1 MNRKALLV
9 LTAFTILVITAISF
23 VVLKLTPEIK
33 KAQRLDRSALIY
45 DRGKEYLK
53 SGEEDKAA
61 NAFLIAVT
69 QYPESEHAA
78 RSLRELASMHL
89 EKKDYVK
96 AVYYYNRLLKNFPD
110 VKDAK
115 KIRSTIEELNM
126 KTLLSPAITPDSVE
140 YEVQPGDSLFVI
152 AKMFNT
158 TVGLIK
164 KINNLSSDVI
174 RPGQTLKINVSRF
187 SILVDKSK
195 NTLFLKKDGELF
207 KTYSVSTGK
216 DNSSPV
222 GAFKIEEKLV
232 KPVWYKV
239 GAIVSPDSKE
249 YELGE
254 RWMGLSV
261 QGYGIHGTSDE
272 RTIGRQITQ
281 GCVRMRNNDVVEL
294 YDIVPSGTEVEIVDK
309 VE

>member
-9 LTAFTILVITAISF
+9 LTALTILVITMLSF
-23 VVLKLTPEIK
+23 VVLKLTPEIREAK
-33 KAQRLDRSALIY
+33 RLDRSALIY

-53 SGEEDKAA
+53 SGEEEKAA

-69 QYPESEHAA
+69 QYPESEYAA
-78 RSLRELASMHL
+78 RSLRELAAMHL
-89 EKKDYVK
+89 GKNEYVK
-96 AVYYYNRLLKNFPD
+96 ATYYYKRLLKSFPD

-115 KIRSTIEELNM
+115 KVNSTIEELNM
-126 KTLLSPAITPDSVE
+126 KTMLSPAITPDSVE
-140 YEVQPGDSLFVI
+140 YEVQPGDSLFAI

-164 KINNLSSDVI
+164 KINNLKTDMI

-195 NTLFLKKDGELF
+195 NTLLLKKDGEPF

-222 GAFKIEEKLV
+222 GTFRIEEKLV

-281 GCVRMRNNDVVEL
+281 GCVRMKNDEVVEL